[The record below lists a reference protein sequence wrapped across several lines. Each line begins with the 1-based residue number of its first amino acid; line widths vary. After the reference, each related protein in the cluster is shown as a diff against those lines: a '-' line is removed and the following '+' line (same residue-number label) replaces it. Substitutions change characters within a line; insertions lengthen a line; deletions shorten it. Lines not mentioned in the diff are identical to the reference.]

1 MIEFKLSEKD
11 LQKLE
16 VVLKSRR
23 VPLTKHEIRTFFIDQ
38 LKKEYNYYLIR
49 NRLQNKNNK
58 TLLEVDK

>member
-23 VPLTKHEIRTFFIDQ
+23 VPLTKHEIRTFYWSIKEGIQ
-38 LKKEYNYYLIR
+38 LLFDSQQAAKQE
-49 NRLQNKNNK
+49 Q
-58 TLLEVDK
+58 

>member
-11 LQKLE
+11 LHKLE